1 MKPNATRLRRLLL
14 DQGLSGAS
22 IDAAW
27 PGWWAEDD
35 DTSGESRAKLR
46 RALSRRLGLS
56 PEGLAGDR
64 VEFVWRDD
72 DARFKHLRSE
82 SAPELAALASFGS
95 AVAGYLLDASGSAR
109 GLPAINAQALRAAM
123 LTIAPWIDLSGLLE
137 VTWGL
142 GIPVAHL
149 RVFPLAAKAMQAMVV
164 AREDRYAI
172 LLGRDASYPAPI
184 AFTLAH
190 ELGHVAAGHLAGAQ
204 ALVDFDPGEA
214 VDTGQHDAE
223 ERDADRFALALLTGS
238 PEPVVE
244 PGAHQFSGVGL
255 AKAAIAAG
263 RDRGIEPGTLAL
275 VLGHQAG
282 RFDIANEALAGIYD
296 RPRSMWQAINAVAAE
311 KLGRDQLDPDSA
323 EYLGRVLG
331 WPAA

>member
-1 MKPNATRLRRLLL
+1 MERDATRLRRLLL

-27 PGWWAEDD
+27 PGWWAEDA
-35 DTSGESRAKLR
+35 SGESRARLR
-46 RALSRRLGLS
+46 RVLSRRLGLS

-82 SAPELAALASFGS
+82 TGLELAALISFGT
-95 AVAGYLLDASGSAR
+95 AVGGYLLDALGPMR
-109 GLPAINAQALRAAM
+109 DVPPIDPNALRRAM
-123 LTIAPWIDLSGLLE
+123 LSVAPWIDLSGLLE
-137 VTWGL
+137 IAWGL
-142 GIPVAHL
+142 GIPVAYL

-164 AREDRYAI
+164 TRDGRAAV
-172 LLGRDASYPAPI
+172 LLGRDASFPAPI

-190 ELGHVAAGHLAGAQ
+190 ELGHIAAGHLTGAP
-204 ALVDFDPGEA
+204 ALIDFDPGEEQGA
-214 VDTGQHDAE
+214 GERDAE
-223 ERDADRFALALLTGS
+223 ELEADRFALTLLTGS

-244 PGAHQFSGVGL
+244 PAARRFSGVGL

-263 RDRGIEPGTLAL
+263 RERSIEPGTLAL
-275 VLGHQAG
+275 MLGHQAK
-282 RFDIANEALAGIYD
+282 RFDIANRALAAIYD
-296 RPRSMWQAINAVAAE
+296 RPRPMWQAVNALAAE
-311 KLGRDQLDPDSA
+311 KLNRDRLNPDSA
-323 EYLGRVLG
+323 EYLARVLG